1 MATQATEIAKGV
13 PALAAERAV
22 TWPKRTR
29 ARLAN
34 GLEVVLAEA
43 HSIPKFHGELYFR
56 AGNAQVSDRSTGLAE
71 MTATL
76 VRTGTAQRASRQI
89 EEDLRR
95 LEREK
100 YSGPESKIEET
111 HFRIVPVA
119 NGPYRGNRGTY
130 RLECVQVIPK

>member
-1 MATQATEIAKGV
+1 MASRVPEFSAAV
-13 PALAAERAV
+13 PALTAERPV

-56 AGNAQVSDRSTGLAE
+56 AGNALVSDRSTGLAE

-76 VRTGTAQRASRQI
+76 VRTGTSKRASPR
-89 EEDLRR
+89 
-95 LEREK
+95 
-100 YSGPESKIEET
+100 SKKTSAVSAPISAAVLGRT
-111 HFRIVPVA
+111 PAPSASPASA
-119 NGPYRGNRGTY
+119 NSSSRFCNW
-130 RLECVQVIPK
+130 